1 MRPTLNTLKS
11 LFNFVVRTSHV
22 MSIAFVLSSD
32 RVSKLGLSDICIFD
46 IIIFVF
52 FGYTTY
58 SIFFRQW
65 VLSKASWVI

>member
-1 MRPTLNTLKS
+1 
-11 LFNFVVRTSHV
+11 

-52 FGYTTY
+52 FGYTIY
-58 SIFFRQW
+58 SIFFRPLQNKMKDY
-65 VLSKASWVI
+65 SKQLKKTHAKTLA